1 MQGKLDREP
10 IPRTKEHK
18 QINEEDYAAHQKD
31 REKLK
36 QRRSK
41 SRKHKQARIN
51 AGYGN

>member
-1 MQGKLDREP
+1 MQGKLDKEP
-10 IPRTKEHK
+10 ILRTKEYK
-18 QINEEDYAAHQKD
+18 QINEEDYEAYQKS